1 MTTTR
6 PARCTS
12 DSDTWTRHSPR
23 AASNNSASD
32 TWTLTRACRLDG
44 APRPGDTWTRA
55 RAVPR
60 CRL

>member
-1 MTTTR
+1 MISTR

-12 DSDTWTRHSPR
+12 GSDTWRGH
-23 AASNNSASD
+23 ASGSASD
-32 TWTLTRACRLDG
+32 TWTRIRACRPAD

-60 CRL
+60 CRP